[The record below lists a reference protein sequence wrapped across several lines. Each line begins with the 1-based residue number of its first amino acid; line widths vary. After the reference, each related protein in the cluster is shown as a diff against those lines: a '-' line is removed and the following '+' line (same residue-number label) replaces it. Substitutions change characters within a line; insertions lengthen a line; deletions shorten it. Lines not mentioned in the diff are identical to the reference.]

1 MIMKK
6 QYTTPSMKVTNV
18 ELDASLLAGSIQ
30 ATDESGKQLQG
41 MAGGIAT
48 ETGSN
53 IVEADARGF
62 SVWED

>member
-1 MIMKK
+1 
-6 QYTTPSMKVTNV
+6 MKVMNV

-41 MAGGIAT
+41 MAGGNAT

-53 IVEADARGF
+53 IVEADAKGF